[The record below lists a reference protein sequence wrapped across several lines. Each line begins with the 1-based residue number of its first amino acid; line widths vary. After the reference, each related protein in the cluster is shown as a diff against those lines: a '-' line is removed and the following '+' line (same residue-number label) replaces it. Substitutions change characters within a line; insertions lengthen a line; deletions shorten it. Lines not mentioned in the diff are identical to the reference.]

1 MLLTACGII
10 QRAASGGGT
19 AFAIL
24 RADARLIPEG
34 AYPGTIM
41 ADLAD
46 LERRILREQA
56 FSLLDRG
63 ETVGKVAEA
72 LEVSPSTV
80 RRWRREKKADGG
92 CEVVRGRTPVRGP
105 AVEAMLRTEAPAVA
119 RVLLDLAKEGDV
131 RAAGLVVRLL
141 GNTLG
146 RSEASDDTDESAAAA
161 EIERELR
168 SLPPAVVSEIVG
180 LLAQA
185 DPASADASRGSG
197 APTGGGDRG
206 PGGLPWQEEDS
217 PPD

>member
-1 MLLTACGII
+1 MAGI
-10 QRAASGGGT
+10 
-19 AFAIL
+19 
-24 RADARLIPEG
+24 
-34 AYPGTIM
+34 
-41 ADLAD
+41 AD

-63 ETVGKVAEA
+63 EAVGKVAEA
-72 LEVSPSTV
+72 LGVSASTV
-80 RRWRREKKADGG
+80 RRWRREKKADAGS
-92 CEVVRGRTPVRGP
+92 EAVRGRTPPRGR
-105 AVEAMLRTEAPAVA
+105 AVEAMLRAEAPAVA

-146 RSEASDDTDESAAAA
+146 RSEVSDDTDESAAAA
-161 EIERELR
+161 ELERELR

-185 DPASADASRGSG
+185 DPASADGSRGSG
-197 APTGGGDRG
+197 APKGGGDRG
-206 PGGLPWQEEDS
+206 PGGLPWQEEDP